1 MIIFF
6 SRLQSLPLF
15 QSFFFF
21 RWAPTPVDAVEGG
34 GRQGAW
40 PRSARWWKE
49 EWAWPQSDRCWSRNK
64 RSGSI
69 YKLLPRGQKPDLGLC
84 PDQLE
89 THPFPHLFTDSP
101 NQPPAAAKRDK
112 GFKELFVLLLL
123 LLFGKKTPTLTRFS
137 FVFWINQDSEI
148 SDFIN
153 WNWQNCPQ
161 RMPNNQSQRSRPVL
175 RYTTVAIWI
184 FHTPS
189 FICPRS
195 KTTEKTNLMEFKVI
209 EGHF

>member
-49 EWAWPQSDRCWSRNK
+49 EWAWPQSGRCWSRNK

-101 NQPPAAAKRDK
+101 N
-112 GFKELFVLLLL
+112 FF
-123 LLFGKKTPTLTRFS
+123 FGVVVVWKKHPTLTRFS

-153 WNWQNCPQ
+153 WNWLNCPQ

-175 RYTTVAIWI
+175 RYTTVSSWI
-184 FHTPS
+184 FHTHS
-189 FICPRS
+189 FIWSHWSS
-195 KTTEKTNLMEFKVI
+195 K
-209 EGHF
+209 

>member
-123 LLFGKKTPTLTRFS
+123 FVHIDS
-137 FVFWINQDSEI
+137 F
-148 SDFIN
+148 
-153 WNWQNCPQ
+153 
-161 RMPNNQSQRSRPVL
+161 
-175 RYTTVAIWI
+175 
-184 FHTPS
+184 
-189 FICPRS
+189 FICFLNKSRFRNFRFYKLKLTELSTKNAKQS
-195 KTTEKTNLMEFKVI
+195 KSEK
-209 EGHF
+209 